1 MNEEELFTQLFFFV
15 YVTLSVNAGYVQF
28 LLNVLSESP
37 DKTLLNS
44 CEGHSTFLPFF
55 LSFDIHADIGI
66 VFLQFLGAVV
76 HITFVGALP
85 GQALSPE

>member
-1 MNEEELFTQLFFFV
+1 MKKSCFTQLFFFV
-15 YVTLSVNAGYVQF
+15 YVTLSVNDDYVQF

-44 CEGHSTFLPFF
+44 CEGHSTFLSFF
-55 LSFDIHADIGI
+55 LGFDIYADIGI

-76 HITFVGALP
+76 HITFAGALP
-85 GQALSPE
+85 GKALSP